1 MLLYAIQQAK
11 TILAGDNPVYSL
23 IAFSFSLAVVTF
35 GLAWTAPYYRTR
47 RQLRNLRRMQ
57 PSRSNMLDQYDSK
70 YAAPEGTAIKG
81 PARIKAIFIHPVKSC
96 GPVEVEKA
104 VLTKAGLQYDR
115 CFSFAIDS
123 DSKRSD
129 DEPTLQFMQFISQR
143 KKPKMSL
150 IHTELWLP
158 HENSNSKDALVHAGG
173 AVRLTF
179 PDPDPPSVVQRLQ
192 ACIEQMSWNA
202 TPQYSFIVP
211 LTPTIRYLGES
222 DLKPRPFKIHYREA
236 HGIDMGRIAA
246 VAAAFPK
253 LKKLLGYP
261 EKRTLT
267 LFKCTPDTLTHTDRN
282 LAPLSNIGTRAVQGY
297 TDQQPIN
304 INSVSSVQAVSQ
316 MLPKENQP
324 LNALRFR
331 ANLWIAGAAAYEEES
346 WKRCRIVPKAP
357 RVEERDSKL
366 AATLSVVCRTSRCTM
381 PNVDPAT
388 GAFSTQ
394 RPAEGKKMGL
404 PQPTTTLVEYRTVE
418 DGNKAALG
426 YLGMHA
432 VPEDRDLKVARERWA
447 NLVVCV
453 GDEIEVLERGEHL
466 YGSTANLY

>member
-1 MLLYAIQQAK
+1 MLLDAIWQAR
-11 TILAGDNPVYSL
+11 TFLTGDNLVYSL
-23 IAFSFSLAVVTF
+23 IAFSFSLAVVIF
-35 GLAWTAPYYRTR
+35 GLAWTAPSYRTG
-47 RQLRNLRRMQ
+47 RQLRNLRRVQ
-57 PSRSNMLDQYDSK
+57 PSRRNMLDQYDAR
-70 YAAPEGTAIKG
+70 YAAPEGTSVTG

-96 GPVEVEKA
+96 GPVEVDKA
-104 VLTKAGLQYDR
+104 VVTKAGLQYDR
-115 CFSFAIDS
+115 CFSFAVDG
-123 DSKRSD
+123 DSKKSD
-129 DEPTLQFMQFISQR
+129 DAPTLQFISQR
-143 KKPKMSL
+143 TKPKMSL

-158 HENSNSKDALVHAGG
+158 HEGSNSKDPLVHAGG

-179 PDPDPPSVVQRLQ
+179 PDPDPPSLVRSLQ

-202 TPQYSFIVP
+202 TPRYSFVVP
-211 LTPTIRYLGES
+211 LTPTICYLS
-222 DLKPRPFKIHYREA
+222 DYDLKPRPFTIHYREA
-236 HGIDMGRIAA
+236 HGIDVGRITA

-253 LKKLLGYP
+253 LKKLLGYS

-282 LAPLSNIGTRAVQGY
+282 LAPLSNIGSRAVQGY

-304 INSVSSVQAVSQ
+304 INSVSSVQAVSK

-331 ANLWIAGAAAYEEES
+331 ANLWISGAAAYEEES

-357 RVEERDSKL
+357 RVGERDSKL
-366 AATLSVVCRTSRCTM
+366 ATTLSIVCRTSRCTM
-381 PNVDPAT
+381 PNVDPAK

-404 PQPTTTLVEYRTVE
+404 PQPTTALVEYRTVE

-432 VPEDRDLKVARERWA
+432 VPEDRDLKAAREKWA
-447 NLVVCV
+447 NLVLCV
-453 GDEIEVLERGEHL
+453 GDEIEVLERGDHL